1 MKMAIG
7 SGLWRP
13 IEPFIRPSVRVDSEL
28 SSSITAEATAGHKCD
43 RHLKKAATFV
53 VVTDWSTWHGN
64 DFISPTPSTRN
75 FHLKCISV
83 LFVEEL
89 WLRRRGAEM
98 HLFSN
103 HYGLSTIGSWTIRTR
118 INAELIDGRWFL
130 LKSIVDSILMRQKR
144 GPHQSQQPGQI
155 ASLLP
160 LVSLY
165 ETPKRTEM
173 EQMRDRY
180 CQLKHDR

>member
-1 MKMAIG
+1 
-7 SGLWRP
+7 
-13 IEPFIRPSVRVDSEL
+13 
-28 SSSITAEATAGHKCD
+28 
-43 RHLKKAATFV
+43 
-53 VVTDWSTWHGN
+53 
-64 DFISPTPSTRN
+64 
-75 FHLKCISV
+75 
-83 LFVEEL
+83 
-89 WLRRRGAEM
+89 M

-103 HYGLSTIGSWTIRTR
+103 HYGLSTIASRTIRTR
-118 INAELIDGRWFL
+118 INAELIDGCWFL
-130 LKSIVDSILMRQKR
+130 LKSIADSILMRQKR